1 METIQDS
8 IALKQACSSIPP
20 QAHFGTIQNSITLK
34 PTGNSSI
41 KQLGFGTI
49 QNSIALKPGI
59 ADFINFPV
67 FWDHSKQHSSKTS

>member
-1 METIQDS
+1 
-8 IALKQACSSIPP
+8 
-20 QAHFGTIQNSITLK
+20 
-34 PTGNSSI
+34 TGNSSI

-67 FWDHSKQHSSKTS
+67 FWDHSKQHSSKTILVNTTAMQLFWDHSKQHSSKTS